1 MAMEG
6 GIKIYINKKFRN
18 VLVRIEVS
26 DTSLKVKNINRDD
39 MYNRSF
45 SDVTAFNFINAINN
59 PLGDWGF
66 SDPLEYI
73 IIEEDGTIQRYSG
86 QDLVNLPYIL
96 KAGFPDELKLKA
108 NSLIRE
114 AHFLPQNILS
124 PTKRLNSNRIDGLK
138 QLNWTSRS
146 TPTFTTIKQNRNEPL
161 KIDSYFGVKNRTT
174 NTIFRHSGEYS
185 PIFHTIELFDNKN
198 YKFLPE
204 LTNFAKTR
212 QTIISKVNRRSNL
225 LKLRNNPS
233 YRSIYPSMDEFGYT
247 TWDFN
252 IFKSTWDKKF
262 WVETYPNQDRE
273 LGPQVPV
280 VAPTPIVRT
289 TTLSPVRPE
298 DCPFDCFTFSISL
311 GTTTSTTTISPTTTP
326 TTTPTIT
333 QTNTQTPTNTGTPGG
348 SPSETPTQTP
358 TPTITQT
365 NTQTPTNTGTPGGS
379 PSETPTQTPTLT
391 VTITPTNTQT
401 PTVTITPTNTQTP
414 TVTITPT
421 NTQTPTNTITPTKT
435 LTPTPTKT
443 QTPTLTPTPTCPGCY
458 EYEISQVGKA
468 GGGEYSMLLCNGT
481 LQYLT
486 ISVGDSVTTGCLRQ
500 GSITLVANVQ
510 GDVTQGLLC
519 GNQCNP

>member
-86 QDLVNLPYIL
+86 QDLINLPYIL

-114 AHFLPQNILS
+114 SHFLPPNILT

-138 QLNWTSRS
+138 QLNWSSLS

-161 KIDSYFGVKNRTT
+161 RINSYFGVKNITS
-174 NTIFRHSGEYS
+174 NTIYRHSGEYS

-198 YKFLPE
+198 YRFLPE
-204 LTNFAKTR
+204 LTNFGKTR

-262 WVETYPNQDRE
+262 WIESYPNQDRE
-273 LGPQVPV
+273 IGPQVLISS
-280 VAPTPIVRT
+280 PTPVVRT
-289 TTLSPVRPE
+289 TTLSPIKPE
-298 DCPFDCFTFSISL
+298 DCSFDCFTYAIS
-311 GTTTSTTTISPTTTP
+311 
-326 TTTPTIT
+326 
-333 QTNTQTPTNTGTPGG
+333 
-348 SPSETPTQTP
+348 
-358 TPTITQT
+358 
-365 NTQTPTNTGTPGGS
+365 
-379 PSETPTQTPTLT
+379 
-391 VTITPTNTQT
+391 
-401 PTVTITPTNTQTP
+401 
-414 TVTITPT
+414 
-421 NTQTPTNTITPTKT
+421 
-435 LTPTPTKT
+435 
-443 QTPTLTPTPTCPGCY
+443 
-458 EYEISQVGKA
+458 
-468 GGGEYSMLLCNGT
+468 
-481 LQYLT
+481 
-486 ISVGDSVTTGCLRQ
+486 
-500 GSITLVANVQ
+500 
-510 GDVTQGLLC
+510 
-519 GNQCNP
+519 